1 MAVEFKDYYETLGV
15 ARTASPEEIKQAF
28 RGLARRYHPDVAKNK
43 ITGEERFKEINEAYE
58 VLGDSAK
65 RRKYDEL
72 GQHWEAG
79 GPPPTGGPRGAGRGP
94 PGSRAQ
100 EFHFGGTGFSDFF
113 EQFFGGTAG
122 ARFSADGHGF
132 GPESAAEPPAGQGAD
147 IEGDILVTLD
157 EVLRG
162 TLRPISLQTLDPRT
176 GEAET
181 QSFTV
186 RIPPGAAEGRR
197 LRVPGKG
204 ARGGGQE
211 PAGDLYLRVRYAA
224 HPDFHARGADI
235 YHDLDL
241 APWEAVLGAS
251 IVAPSLDG
259 AIKVSIPAGTV
270 AGRQLR
276 VRGHGLPTGRS
287 GERGDLY
294 VVANI
299 QLPIRI
305 GGEERALWEKLARVS
320 HFQPRQ
326 NFGPARPQT
335 STKENT

>member
-1 MAVEFKDYYETLGV
+1 MAVAFKDYYETLGV
-15 ARTASPEEIKQAF
+15 GRTASPEEIKQAF
-28 RGLARRYHPDVAKNK
+28 RKLARLYHPDVAKNK
-43 ITGEERFKEINEAYE
+43 AAGEERFKEINEAYE
-58 VLGDSAK
+58 VLGDPAK

-72 GQHWEAG
+72 GAHWQDE
-79 GPPPTGGPRGAGRGP
+79 GPPPTGGPHGAGRGP
-94 PGSRAQ
+94 PGSRGQ

-113 EQFFGGTAG
+113 EQFFGGSAG
-122 ARFSADGHGF
+122 ERFSGRVPGF
-132 GPESAAEPPAGQGAD
+132 DAESGAEPPSHSGAD

-157 EVLRG
+157 EVMRG
-162 TLRPISLQTLDPRT
+162 TLRPISLQTIDPHT

-181 QSFTV
+181 HAFTV

-197 LRVPGKG
+197 IRVGGKG
-204 ARGGGQE
+204 ARGTGHG

-224 HPDFHARGADI
+224 HPEFRARGADL
-235 YHDLDL
+235 YHEVDL

-259 AIKVSIPAGTV
+259 AIKVRIPPGTA

-276 VRGHGLPTGRS
+276 VHGHGLPKGRT

-299 QLPIRI
+299 QLPSQLSA
-305 GGEERALWEKLARVS
+305 EEKSLWEKLAHVS
-320 HFQPRQ
+320 RFDPR
-326 NFGPARPQT
+326 RR
-335 STKENT
+335 S